1 MTAHA
6 DGGPGTPERLVYS
19 VEEAADILGIG
30 RTFMFQLV
38 TTGQV
43 DSFKIGSRRKIHRDA
58 IDRYLDRLRTDQST
72 DANGI
77 PDSGTP
83 SQPADRPT
91 DQRRRRR

>member
-6 DGGPGTPERLVYS
+6 DGGAGAPERLVYS

-38 TTGQV
+38 TTGQI

-58 IDRYLDRLRTDQST
+58 IDRYLDHLRVEQS
-72 DANGI
+72 
-77 PDSGTP
+77 PDEIRDSTP
-83 SQPADRPT
+83 GDADRPVT
-91 DQRRRRR
+91 RRSDQGRRQR